1 MNRPDP
7 RLSRISRRGLL
18 GSGAAA
24 SVFAASGFGAGAQP
38 RPGGTLRIA
47 APGPELYDRL
57 LAPGAAYDC
66 LTEIDADG
74 GLRGELAERWETRD
88 GGAEWLVTLRE
99 DAAFHDGTPV
109 RAEDVV
115 AALKA
120 ASADSDAGLGD
131 VQRLWRAG
139 VRKVGFRLAAPDPQF
154 PLRLADPALVIRSGQ
169 APQGSGLYAVQEEG
183 PGRRVKLAR
192 VEGHGRAARGGW
204 FDRVELLEISGAEER
219 LRTLLSGRVDLAF
232 GLAPEAHRVLARERR
247 LVATTLRLPLAD
259 GPHAM
264 LAGHVTR
271 LRGLD
276 GRDPLRIA
284 ERGFFA

>member
-1 MNRPDP
+1 MSRRDTEQAR

-24 SVFAASGFGAGAQP
+24 SVLAASGLSAATP

-47 APGPELYDRL
+47 APGPALFDRL
-57 LAPGAAYDC
+57 LAPGAAFDC
-66 LTEIDADG
+66 LTEIDGDG
-74 GLRGELAERWETRD
+74 GLRGELAQSWETPD
-88 GGAEWLVTLRE
+88 GGVEWVFTLRP
-99 DAAFHDGTPV
+99 DAMFHGGMPV

-115 AALKA
+115 EAMKA
-120 ASADSDAGLGD
+120 HADGGALGD
-131 VQRLWRAG
+131 LQRVWRAG
-139 VRKVGFRLAAPDPQF
+139 EHRVGFRLAAADPQF
-154 PLRLADPALVIRSGQ
+154 PLRLADPALVVRLGQ
-169 APQGSGLYAVQEEG
+169 DGSGLYAVQEES

-192 VEGHGRAARGGW
+192 VEGHGRAVRGGW
-204 FDRVELLEISGAEER
+204 FDRVELLEVLAAEER
-219 LRTLLSGRVDLAF
+219 LSMLISGRVDLAF
-232 GLAPEAHRVLARERR
+232 GLSPQAHRALARERR
-247 LVATTLRLPLAD
+247 LVATTVQVALPD

-271 LRGLD
+271 LKGLD